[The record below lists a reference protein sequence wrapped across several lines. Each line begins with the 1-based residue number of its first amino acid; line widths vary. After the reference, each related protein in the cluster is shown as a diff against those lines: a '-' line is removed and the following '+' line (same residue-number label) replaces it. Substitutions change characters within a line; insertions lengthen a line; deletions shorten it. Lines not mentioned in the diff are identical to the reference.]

1 MHVALIKPNI
11 PNEAQQKVLFT
22 SENLKLDLRY
32 VADSTLD
39 DVPVP
44 EINFE
49 ILYLPE
55 KGHLGPGAHVD
66 LKLKEGQVVTFFL
79 RTPPKEPP
87 VPHAIPKFETAKE
100 FNVTFESIVEGANKL
115 RARDDPILTKRLA
128 DGLLKDTNEYWQQ
141 WIGRSTYEGNWRE
154 AVHRSALA
162 LKLLIFEPTGK
173 CDRCLSDIFT
183 TGIHRWDKELVDTFY
198 SYFLTHVVIRDYRYC
213 WIRDSSFTLYA
224 LIRLG
229 FTDEANAFMDFI
241 FKRVQE
247 RNPDGSLQIMYSIHG
262 EKKLPEIELHHLD
275 GHKGSRPVRY
285 AISSAH
291 RARLRNAV
299 LVTELRI
306 IFSLTYMVRTPSK
319 FGQLQ
324 LTISLGE
331 LLDFI
336 YLSQKFARPLG
347 YDLWLAV
354 RDLVD
359 YVIANC
365 HRPDLSIWEVRSK
378 QRHFTYSKIMMW

>member
-1 MHVALIKPNI
+1 LVPDDSI

-79 RTPPKEPP
+79 RTPPREPP

-173 CDRCLSDIFT
+173 V
-183 TGIHRWDKELVDTFY
+183 LVRTVKSNLLTAHDSSAIVASPTFSLPEY
-198 SYFLTHVVIRDYRYC
+198 IGGTRNWDYRYC

-275 GHKGSRPVRY
+275 GHKGSKPVRY

-306 IFSLTYMVRTPSK
+306 IFSLIYMVRTPSK
-319 FGQLQ
+319 FGRLQ

-365 HRPDLSIWEVRSK
+365 HRPDLSIW
-378 QRHFTYSKIMMW
+378 